1 VTTKRDSDRKQR
13 EAKSAKRPK
22 LKKEKLADLDARDES
37 VRGGRCPRATAPSE
51 ADNCEPGT
59 VHCGLRP

>member
-1 VTTKRDSDRKQR
+1 MTTKRESDRNQR

-22 LKKEKLADLDARDES
+22 LKKEKLADLDARDEG

-51 ADNCEPGT
+51 GDNCDDWT
-59 VHCGLRP
+59 LHCTR